1 MTRQVG
7 SFAARRV
14 LVLVGLLTSGPLG
27 PGQLDPV
34 LLVSVRFR
42 RNVEAPLLLLL
53 RLQDQVGDRPKH
65 LLHVDVLLCRSLEQS
80 DFHLQ

>member
-27 PGQLDPV
+27 PSQLDPV
-34 LLVSVRFR
+34 LLVSVHVGLD
-42 RNVEAPLLLLL
+42 VEAPLLLLL
-53 RLQDQVGDRPKH
+53 
-65 LLHVDVLLCRSLEQS
+65 
-80 DFHLQ
+80 